1 MNYGFNYVPISA
13 RDPRMYRFG
22 GLSGLPKLILRPDRN
37 YKQFLPPV
45 EYQNNGGFDRMDC
58 VTRSAWDVI
67 ETLIYIKFGIRLNFS
82 DRFTAKMSGTT
93 REGNNFYDVAESIR
107 ARHGGVDESVYPDTN
122 VSFAEYYKEIADE
135 VIQLGKELFPRWEIK
150 YEAVWDTVDSLWEA
164 LQYGPLQVGIYAYGP
179 EVNGI
184 QQRVETQGN
193 HAVELMNA
201 VYGEYWEIF
210 DHYVRETRKL
220 AWNTRFWGALRF
232 DINKKTVTPVP
243 MYAFKED
250 HMYFVAEGRG
260 EEFAYIAG
268 KLRHDDPNKMARQ
281 ICYRTKGRI
290 EDRYDTISLKELEGI
305 NAFDMKGND
314 LGPAK
319 DLAL

>member
-1 MNYGFNYVPISA
+1 MNYGLNIIEAPA
-13 RDPRMYRFG
+13 LDPRMYRFG
-22 GLSGLPKLILRPDRN
+22 GLSGLSKEILRPDRN
-37 YKQFLPPV
+37 YKPFLPRV

-67 ETLIYIKFGIRLNFS
+67 ETLAKVKFDINMNFS

-107 ARHGGVDESVYPDTN
+107 TRHGGVNEDVYPDTN
-122 VSFAEYYKEIADE
+122 VSFEVYYQEIADE
-135 VIQLGKELFPRWEIK
+135 VVRLGKELFPRWEIK
-150 YEAVWDTVDSLWEA
+150 YEAVWDDVDHLWEA
-164 LQYGPLQVGIYAYGP
+164 LQYGPLQVGVYAYGP
-179 EVNGI
+179 EVGGI

-193 HAVELMNA
+193 HAVELMRA
-201 VYGEYWEIF
+201 EYGQFWEIF
-210 DHYVRETRKL
+210 DHYTRETRKL

-232 DINKKTVTPVP
+232 DLNKKIVTPAP

-250 HMYFVAEGRG
+250 HMYFVAEGLG

-281 ICYRTKGRI
+281 IAYRTKGRI
-290 EDRYDTISLKELEGI
+290 EDRYDTISLKELEGV
-305 NAFDMKGND
+305 NAFDMKGHD

-319 DLAL
+319 DLAV